1 MLILPTYPT
10 TCNISQQRFFFSSDD
25 SSDEG
30 QQLQNIDSAFAVASQ
45 PFKTSASASAHGFR
59 RGLIRLTRFHAW
71 TRECPLRSHLR
82 QDTWKVR
89 VESVHLR

>member
-30 QQLQNIDSAFAVASQ
+30 QQLQNIDSAFAVVSQ
-45 PFKTSASASAHGFR
+45 PFKKSPGASAHSFR
-59 RGLIRLTRFHAW
+59 RGLIRRTRFHAW
-71 TRECPLRSHLR
+71 THEFPLRSHLR
-82 QDTWKVR
+82 R
-89 VESVHLR
+89 RYLEGEG